1 MNVDSLQ
8 VLLKIIL
15 LKFSGQSCIFL
26 KFTNKPIYST
36 KNHHQQKKKQNI
48 KASVFLT
55 SSLWPEVNFQVSPS
69 FDKSALLVSPIS
81 FPAAVFKTFCRY
93 LLACSKKKSVISIH
107 KCFYTFTLSLKL

>member
-15 LKFSGQSCIFL
+15 LKFSGQPCILL

-36 KNHHQQKKKQNI
+36 KNHHQQKKQNI

-55 SSLWPEVNFQVSPS
+55 SSLWPEVNFQISSS

-81 FPAAVFKTFCRY
+81 FSAADFKTFCRY
-93 LLACSKKKSVISIH
+93 LLACSKKKKVLFLSISVSTH
-107 KCFYTFTLSLKL
+107 SHCL